1 MKKSLLTLITLALV
15 LVNLVLTVII
25 AISIV
30 PEVKQA
36 NNLVAKVTEAIDLDI
51 ESASGVSGRS
61 NIPIEDIDY
70 YNLADKITVN
80 LKKGDDGES
89 HMAVLTVSL
98 ELNKKHENYGT
109 LSGQMEASAN
119 MISSEISG
127 VVSGYT
133 FEEVQSSMD
142 EIQQIIKERMAG
154 IFGNDYVVGVNI
166 TPLYQ

>member
-15 LVNLVLTVII
+15 RVNLVLTAIT
-25 AISIV
+25 AISII

-36 NNLVAKVTEAIDLDI
+36 NELVAKVSEAIDLDV

-61 NIPIEDIDY
+61 NIPISDLVY

-80 LKKGDDGES
+80 LKPGSDGNS

-98 ELNKKHENYGT
+98 ELNSKHKDFTT
-109 LSGQMEASAN
+109 LQGNLDTQNN
-119 MISSEISG
+119 MISSEISSI
-127 VVSGYT
+127 VSSYT
-133 FEEVQSSMD
+133 YDNIQDSMN
-142 EIQQIIKERMAG
+142 EIQQTVKERLAG
-154 IFGNDYVVGVNI
+154 IFGNEFVVGVNI